1 MVYWKVRTMEV
12 AGGKPVAVL
21 ALALML
27 LIAVAG
33 CGAEGAVSDIQTA
46 RESVEQGTA
55 TTASVHIDMASGQL
69 DLSEGFNKL
78 MDATFQYNVPSW
90 KPQVT
95 YNVKGT
101 QGVLSI
107 VQPVDRNNLPAPS
120 ENTVYDWEVRLSDQV
135 PVDLELRLGLG
146 KATLNLS
153 NLKLTNL
160 EIALGA
166 GNVEADLSGSYDRA
180 VHARITGGVGNLT
193 LKLDDNMA
201 TRVTVTGNL
210 GKVTALGLTRDGDTY
225 ANDALSPYKLT
236 VEIESGIG
244 DITLDG
250 S

>member
-1 MVYWKVRTMEV
+1 MEV
-12 AGGKPVAVL
+12 AGGKPAVML

-33 CGAEGAVSDIQTA
+33 CGAEGSITDLQTA
-46 RESVEQGTA
+46 RESVEPGTA

-69 DLSEGFNKL
+69 NLSEGSTKL
-78 MDATFQYNVPSW
+78 MDATFQYNVPTW

-120 ENTVYDWEVRLSDQV
+120 GNTVYDWDIRLSDQV
-135 PVDLELRLGLG
+135 PVDLGLRLGLG

-160 EIALGA
+160 DMQLGA
-166 GNVEADLSGSYDRA
+166 GNVEADLSGSYDTD

-201 TRVTVTGNL
+201 ARATVTGNL
-210 GKVTALGLTRDGDTY
+210 GKVTALGLTKDGDSYT
-225 ANDALSPYKLT
+225 NDALSPYKLT

-244 DITLDG
+244 EITLDG
-250 S
+250 R